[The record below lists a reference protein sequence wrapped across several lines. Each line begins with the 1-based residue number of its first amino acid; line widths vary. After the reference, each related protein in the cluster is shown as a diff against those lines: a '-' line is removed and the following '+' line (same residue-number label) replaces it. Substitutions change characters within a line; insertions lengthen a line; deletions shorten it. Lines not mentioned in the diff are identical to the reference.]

1 MVLMNSVNVLLIG
14 NSLLTVLFILNQ
26 NDSNKELSK
35 TNNSSSAVNP
45 LERFTWVCLF
55 IQLILFLL
63 KTKTTDF

>member
-26 NDSNKELSK
+26 NDSNKELSR

>member
-45 LERFTWVCLF
+45 LERLTWICLF
-55 IQLILFLL
+55 LQLVLFLL

>member
-1 MVLMNSVNVLLIG
+1 VVLMNSVNVLLIG

>member
-14 NSLLTVLFILNQ
+14 NSLLTILFILNQ
-26 NDSNKELSK
+26 NDNNKELSK

-45 LERFTWVCLF
+45 LEKFTWVCLF
-55 IQLILFLL
+55 IQLVLFLL

>member
-1 MVLMNSVNVLLIG
+1 MNSVNVLLIG

>member
-26 NDSNKELSK
+26 NDNNKELSK